1 MLHAMKDSAQHQR
14 RQRRREFDTRSPTT
28 GKVEQVPPPQRL
40 VMAAIRCV
48 ERHGVDAA
56 TVRRIT
62 EDAGANV
69 AAINY
74 YFGSKDR
81 LIEVALAHT
90 LHEGFG
96 KALGELGELMRS
108 PGAGGAREAVEVF
121 FREYLSH
128 ALDYPRISFAH
139 LRRAFVDQDYTTQGP
154 TEARGFVVGFTELI
168 GPHMPQQ
175 DEAERRRAV
184 IHVWA
189 TVFQL
194 ALLPDLFG
202 VKREELNGEAMAALL
217 TRTLF
222 GETE

>member
-1 MLHAMKDSAQHQR
+1 
-14 RQRRREFDTRSPTT
+14 
-28 GKVEQVPPPQRL
+28 
-40 VMAAIRCV
+40 
-48 ERHGVDAA
+48 
-56 TVRRIT
+56 VRRIT

-108 PGAGGAREAVEVF
+108 PSGWGPRGSGGLFPRLPPM
-121 FREYLSH
+121 RSTTRGSRLSTP
-128 ALDYPRISFAH
+128 PR
-139 LRRAFVDQDYTTQGP
+139 LVDQTTTQP
-154 TEARGFVVGFTELI
+154 TEVRHFVVGHVLV

-175 DEAERRRAV
+175 DEAERHRAV
-184 IHVWA
+184 IHGA
-189 TVFQL
+189 TIIQL
-194 ALLPDLFG
+194 APSRPLRSTRRAQRRCDG
-202 VKREELNGEAMAALL
+202 GLL